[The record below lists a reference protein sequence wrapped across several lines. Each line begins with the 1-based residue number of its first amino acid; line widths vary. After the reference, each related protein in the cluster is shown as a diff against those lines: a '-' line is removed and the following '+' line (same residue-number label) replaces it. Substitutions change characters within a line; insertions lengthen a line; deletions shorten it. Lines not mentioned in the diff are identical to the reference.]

1 MIDSGA
7 WTPASR
13 GGPLY
18 PLELGKRGRRRRAS
32 RAVLGSIGSVEPFF
46 VVVPTCKE
54 KLRLQK
60 RKKGLPVSG
69 TRGGILGQRRGGRQ
83 RGVNARAERKDEED
97 DGSERQQNRA
107 SRESPHN
114 CVQNA

>member
-1 MIDSGA
+1 M
-7 WTPASR
+7 
-13 GGPLY
+13 
-18 PLELGKRGRRRRAS
+18 ELGKRGRRRRAS

-69 TRGGILGQRRGGRQ
+69 TRGEFSGSAAAGAREALMPEPRGKTRKMMDQSGNKTELLGKAHTTVCKMPRTFIERGG
-83 RGVNARAERKDEED
+83 AAA
-97 DGSERQQNRA
+97 GSR
-107 SRESPHN
+107 
-114 CVQNA
+114 